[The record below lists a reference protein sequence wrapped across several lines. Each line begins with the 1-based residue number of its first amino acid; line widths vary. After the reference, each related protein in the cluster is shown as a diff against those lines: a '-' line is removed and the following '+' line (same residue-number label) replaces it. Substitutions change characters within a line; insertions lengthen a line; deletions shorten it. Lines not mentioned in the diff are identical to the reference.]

1 MRKLLIGLVLS
12 LLAAVAVPTLAL
24 ANPQEDNSNG
34 PHKDYMW
41 GTASVP
47 LPTPFGN
54 ISANVGADGT
64 TAPNGHAGVS
74 GTFFTSFPATP
85 IGPVS
90 FSGDITCINAV
101 RLTGTENGDNGGS
114 SSANWSG
121 IVTASST
128 SLVPIGAGVLAR
140 TVDNGEV
147 ADGDP
152 PDTNIGFLTAPGT
165 PCFPAIPF
173 AGQPITA
180 GDLGVHDGGFSSP

>member
-1 MRKLLIGLVLS
+1 MRKFLIGLVLS

-41 GTASVP
+41 GTATVP
-47 LPTPFGN
+47 LPTPFGA

-64 TAPNGHAGVS
+64 TAPNGHEGVT
-74 GTFFTSFPATP
+74 GTFFTDFPSTP

-90 FSGDITCINAV
+90 FSGVITCINAT

-114 SSANWSG
+114 TAATYAG
-121 IVTASST
+121 IITQTST
-128 SLVPIGAGVLAR
+128 PLAPVGAGILAK
-140 TVDNGEV
+140 TVDNGEM

-152 PDTNIGFLTAPGT
+152 PDRNVGFLVPPGT
-165 PCFPAIPF
+165 PCNPGIASTG
-173 AGQPITA
+173 APITA
-180 GDLGVHDGGFSSP
+180 GDLGVHDGGF